1 MERTSLKKIQ
11 TYLGFCIRSGKIT
24 FGVDGIES
32 LRKGVVLLLADEAL
46 GESSF
51 KTLKKLQEKFSC
63 EMILC
68 PRGELGEL
76 LHRPAVKA
84 VAIKDKH
91 LADAILSVADGEP
104 QLKIYSGGTN

>member
-1 MERTSLKKIQ
+1 MERAKVKKLE
-11 TYLGFCIRSGKIT
+11 TYLGFCIRAGKIT

-32 LRKGVVLLLADEAL
+32 LKKGVKLLLADEGL

-51 KTLKKLQEKFSC
+51 KTMQKLREKF
-63 EMILC
+63 EC
-68 PRGELGEL
+68 PLIVLACGELGER

-84 VAIKDKH
+84 VAIKDKN

-104 QLKIYSGGTN
+104 QFKIYSGGNN